1 MKISLKRCSKEWKI
15 SIKLNLEKFI
25 KQTKIF
31 IGVLMTKNNL
41 DETDRE
47 ILSILSQ
54 ESSISYSKL
63 ADKIK
68 ISRNTVYRRVK
79 KLKEMGVIR
88 ENFINNT
95 CVDILKL
102 EEMGITTLVLA
113 MEFEID
119 HLDKALKSLKD
130 RRDVMFLAET
140 YGEYDI
146 IAMISGEEGKE
157 KQLVSSIREDL
168 KEEKIRLKNLTVF
181 PVSLEKLDLSLHT

>member
-1 MKISLKRCSKEWKI
+1 
-15 SIKLNLEKFI
+15 
-25 KQTKIF
+25 
-31 IGVLMTKNNL
+31 MTKNNL